1 MVVSGLKE
9 QLQNLRNGDHLCL
22 FYEKEPPEQMAAL
35 VPFIEQ
41 GLSRDEQVI
50 YIADD
55 QTIGELACWLE
66 QSGIEAARESQ
77 RGALKLRNRERM
89 ASGGRAKLGENL
101 QQILQFADDAGKRGS
116 RRSIR

>member
-1 MVVSGLKE
+1 VVVSELEE

-22 FYEKEPPEQMAAL
+22 FYEKEPSEQMAAL

-55 QTIGELACWLE
+55 QTISELACWMK
-66 QSGIEAARESQ
+66 QSAIEVARESQ
-77 RGALKLRNRERM
+77 E
-89 ASGGRAKLGENL
+89 EH
-101 QQILQFADDAGKRGS
+101 
-116 RRSIR
+116 